1 MKRSKPTPN
10 DEVMQIRARYYE
22 ALRQGMTREKAAAL
36 AHGREGRKPAP
47 QARAAASTESLD
59 TNDIPA
65 DWRDLPWPQLR
76 ALAIKVNGGSIGKMT
91 REDIEALIEAAEAR
105 QGYSND

>member
-47 QARAAASTESLD
+47 RARAAASTESLD

-76 ALAIKVNGGSIGKMT
+76 ALAAKVNGGPIGKMT
-91 REDIEALIEAAEAR
+91 REDIEALIEAKH
-105 QGYSND
+105 G